1 MTADIPDV
9 EPAEVAPSEVEAD
22 EVEHHPEDGEGL
34 DEVGLAEPPSESTG
48 VSAPMISI
56 HGLTKKIGGNS
67 AYHDVSFTAGTGELV
82 VLAGPEGAGKTMLLL
97 GILGRMTFDA
107 GSGRVAGFELPR
119 RARRIREHSAVAN
132 VDALTALD
140 NSMTVRQHLAERI
153 IMSRPWYLPVASR
166 RAVDHAMDEYLD
178 IAAHLGDRFDAL
190 PPAAMEHL
198 GLAERPDLALR
209 PDAYIDELNDL
220 QRLTV
225 EIVLACMSNAELVG
239 IDDVDLLRTQKDRLW
254 AWLLLLQL
262 SHLRQD
268 FGVPTTT
275 LIATCQ
281 ETTELQQLLDAF
293 ADEADDFAPVQQ
305 VLLPGKET

>member
-1 MTADIPDV
+1 MTADAPDV
-9 EPAEVAPSEVEAD
+9 EPDDVKSDEVAPAAKD
-22 EVEHHPEDGEGL
+22 EEGL
-34 DEVGLAEPPSESTG
+34 DQIGFTDQPSESTG
-48 VSAPMISI
+48 ASAPMISV
-56 HGLTKKIGGNS
+56 HGLTKRTGENH
-67 AYHDVSFTAGTGELV
+67 AYRDVSFTAGAGELV
-82 VLAGPEGAGKTMLLL
+82 VLAGPEGTGKTMLLL

-107 GSGRVAGFELPR
+107 GGGHVAGFELPR
-119 RARRIREHSAVAN
+119 RARRVREHSAVAN

-153 IMSRPWYLPVASR
+153 IMNRPWYLPVASR
-166 RAVDHAMDEYLD
+166 RAVDRAMDEYLD

-190 PPAAMEHL
+190 PPAAMERL
-198 GLAERPDLALR
+198 GLAERPDLELR

-225 EIVLACMSNAELVG
+225 EIVLACISKAEIVG
-239 IDDVDLLRTQKDRLW
+239 VDDVDLLRTQKDRLW

-262 SHLRQD
+262 SGLRQG
-268 FGVPTTT
+268 FSVPTTT